1 MSMTSALLM
10 PRFGGALQGPA
21 VEARVARS
29 EAPTEG
35 GGGNEVAGGR
45 RHVTRLVNT
54 PVRGHGPDARNKERS
69 F

>member
-1 MSMTSALLM
+1 MEWSAY
-10 PRFGGALQGPA
+10 